1 MGVPAARMELQM
13 KCKACAEARRFAEGC
28 VMCVLYGIIISEEHN
43 CDREGA
49 RPRGTDTDR
58 SGNSEEQAG
67 LYEDGSGDL
76 VRLPGMVFRA
86 GE

>member
-1 MGVPAARMELQM
+1 M
-13 KCKACAEARRFAEGC
+13 KCRECAEARRFADGC
-28 VMCVLYGIIISEEHN
+28 VMCVLYGIIISAEHN

-49 RPRGTDTDR
+49 RPRGADTDR
-58 SGNSEEQAG
+58 NRDGKEPAG
-67 LYEDGSGDL
+67 LYEDGGGDL

>member
-1 MGVPAARMELQM
+1 MRCG
-13 KCKACAEARRFAEGC
+13 KCRKARRYAIGSMYC
-28 VMCVLYGIIISEEHN
+28 TLYGIIISEEHN

-67 LYEDGSGDL
+67 LYEDGGGDL